1 MKFLLI
7 TDLDNTLVG
16 NEQATITL
24 NQKLLA
30 IRDNFYL
37 IYATG
42 RSYNSAMQL
51 RAQQKLLEP
60 DYWVTGV
67 GTEIYHQGRGRKD
80 LVWANKLSQEWNRQQ
95 IIILAQ
101 SLPDLIL
108 QSSLEQNPWKISFC
122 LSQPQKSPILE
133 DLKNKLNL
141 LGLTCKIIFSSGRDV
156 DILPHNA
163 DKGLAITYLRE
174 HLQIP
179 VELTLVCGDSGN
191 DISLFQQST
200 LGTIVSNAQAEL
212 IDWYMR
218 YKQPNLYLA
227 NSPYAWGIL
236 EGLTYF
242 NLLV

>member
-16 NEQATITL
+16 NERATLTL

-30 IRDNFYL
+30 VRDNFYL

-42 RSYNSAMQL
+42 RSYSLARQL
-51 RAQQKLLEP
+51 MAQKQLLEP

-67 GTEIYHQGRGRKD
+67 GTEIYHQGQRD
-80 LVWANKLSQEWNRQQ
+80 SAWANKLSQQWNRTA
-95 IIILAQ
+95 IDTFAQ
-101 SLPDLIL
+101 SFPDLIP
-108 QSSLEQNPWKISFC
+108 QSPLEQNPWKISFC
-122 LSQPQKSPILE
+122 LSQPQKLPILK
-133 DLKNKLNL
+133 DLETQLNQA
-141 LGLTCKIIFSSGRDV
+141 GLTYQIIFSSGQDV

-174 HLQIP
+174 QLQIP
-179 VELTLVCGDSGN
+179 VKLTLVCGDSGN

-200 LGTIVSNAQAEL
+200 LGTIVSNAQPEL
-212 IDWYMR
+212 IDWYAG

-227 NSPYAWGIL
+227 SSPYAWGIL
-236 EGLTYF
+236 EGLIHF
-242 NLLV
+242 KLLA